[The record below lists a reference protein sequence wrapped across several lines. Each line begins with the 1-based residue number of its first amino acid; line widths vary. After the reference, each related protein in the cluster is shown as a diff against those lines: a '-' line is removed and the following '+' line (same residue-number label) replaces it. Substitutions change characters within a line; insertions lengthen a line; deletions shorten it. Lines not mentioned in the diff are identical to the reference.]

1 MPCPATVEDVV
12 TVSVVDAPAASVA
25 VVELEEA
32 KTAEAI
38 CGAPDRLE
46 VAVCAEPET
55 LVMRKTE
62 VIVRAEGIV
71 PNASERVSTSPPAM
85 LVDVPG

>member
-1 MPCPATVEDVV
+1 MFSAWK
-12 TVSVVDAPAASVA
+12 
-25 VVELEEA
+25 L
-32 KTAEAI
+32 KTWL
-38 CGAPDRLE
+38 P
-46 VAVCAEPET
+46 T